1 MVIRRKGQEEPVYAG
16 KVPFQPSF
24 GAVAVGEPL
33 LMVSETLQIQIAVNS
48 RNMSEQYGIQV
59 GPDWTIEMRK
69 C

>member
-1 MVIRRKGQEEPVYAG
+1 
-16 KVPFQPSF
+16 
-24 GAVAVGEPL
+24 
-33 LMVSETLQIQIAVNS
+33 MVSETLRIQIAVNS